1 MPRTVVIRASGE
13 SRNGHSRS
21 FIFQMIYSYAPTGF
35 DLASAGQR
43 LPSGTVATGEWRAY
57 LVLPDDC
64 REVVTGAGLSLAEIE
79 AALRAWLGAQDL
91 LH

>member
-1 MPRTVVIRASGE
+1 MPRTVVIREAEE

-21 FIFQMIYSYAPTGF
+21 FVFHLVYTYAPTGF
-35 DLASAGQR
+35 DPTSKAHR

-57 LVLPDDC
+57 LALSDD
-64 REVVTGAGLSLAEIE
+64 RSEVVSGAGLSRVEIE
-79 AALRAWLGAQDL
+79 AILRAWLVTCGL